1 MKADSYFEIGSTHLV
16 CQDYAITYAS
26 DDIAYAIISDG
37 CTSSQ
42 DTDTGARILS
52 IVAKDV
58 LNYLIQ
64 RQRFETIKDKKWFMN
79 NFVLTFKELVIKKC
93 LEVKGSLNLSV
104 DSFDATLLVTIVY
117 PGYHPLLVG
126 WGDGNYIIKYKDG
139 RVRTISISYDKN
151 MPYYL
156 SYRMC
161 YEKDMAYRSEQTN
174 LGLCHVVDTVIGE
187 SPQNF
192 HHTPWEYNFVRYL
205 ENVSDKDVNPTEVSQ
220 IIVSSDG
227 LQSFQYDSRSEE
239 YLKNDKVFDLSE
251 VYPKVVDY
259 KNVVGK
265 FVVRR
270 MKSLE
275 KEHRLNHIVHSDD
288 VSCATIALE
297 KN

>member
-37 CTSSQ
+37 CTSSPN
-42 DTDTGARILS
+42 TDIGSRIIS

-58 LNYLIQ
+58 LNYLMQ

-93 LEVKGSLNLSV
+93 LEVKGSLNL
-104 DSFDATLLVTIVY
+104 DINSFDATLLVAIVY

-139 RVRTISISYDKN
+139 KIRTITISYDKN

-156 SYRMC
+156 SYRMS
-161 YEKDMAYRSEQTN
+161 YEKDTLYKKELTDSGQGHVIEVITN
-174 LGLCHVVDTVIGE
+174 EE
-187 SPQNF
+187 SKNY
-192 HHTPWEYNFVRYL
+192 HHAPWEYNFVRYL
-205 ENVSDKDVNPTEVSQ
+205 DDISNNDGSIAGVSQ

-227 LQSFQYDSRSEE
+227 LQSYQYDPKSEE
-239 YLKNDKVFDLSE
+239 FLKNDKNFDLSE
-251 VYPKVVDY
+251 VYPKVIDY
-259 KNVVGK
+259 KNIVGE

-275 KEHRLNHIVHSDD
+275 KEHRLNHIIHTDD
-288 VSCATIALE
+288 VSCATIAMD
-297 KN
+297 

>member
-37 CTSSQ
+37 CTSSPN
-42 DTDTGARILS
+42 TDIGSRIIS

-58 LNYLIQ
+58 LNYLMQ

-93 LEVKGSLNLSV
+93 LEVKGSLNL
-104 DSFDATLLVTIVY
+104 DINSFDATLLVAIVY
-117 PGYHPLLVG
+117 PGYRPLLVG

-139 RVRTISISYDKN
+139 RIRTITISYDKN

-156 SYRMC
+156 SYRMS
-161 YEKDMAYRSEQTN
+161 YEKDTLYKKELTDSGQGHVIEVITN
-174 LGLCHVVDTVIGE
+174 EE
-187 SPQNF
+187 SKNY
-192 HHTPWEYNFVRYL
+192 HHAPWEYNFVRYL
-205 ENVSDKDVNPTEVSQ
+205 DDISNNDGSIAGVSQ

-227 LQSFQYDSRSEE
+227 LQSYQYDPKSEE
-239 YLKNDKVFDLSE
+239 FLKNDKNFDLSE
-251 VYPKVVDY
+251 VYPKVIDY
-259 KNVVGK
+259 KNIVGE

-275 KEHRLNHIVHSDD
+275 KEHRLNHIIHTDD
-288 VSCATIALE
+288 VSCATIAMD
-297 KN
+297 